1 MKKTNLTKILLLLMF
16 SFQISALILGMTFF
30 VLELLGKE
38 ESVKEIVKFLS

>member
-1 MKKTNLTKILLLLMF
+1 ML
-16 SFQISALILGMTFF
+16 SFQISALILAMTFF

>member
-1 MKKTNLTKILLLLMF
+1 MKKTNLTKILLLLML
-16 SFQISALILGMTFF
+16 SFQISALILAMTFF